1 MAPVPQGALARCQC
15 GTAFIRTRPDEVCED
30 CVADAAA
37 RRAFLR
43 ARGPVL
49 RQCACGA
56 TFRPATSEKRCPEC
70 RLRLLAVPVRRC
82 ACGAA
87 LKPKQLHCPTCSVL
101 RRRASWD
108 ASARRRKS
116 GEKAPRRKCLDC
128 PVSIPKG
135 ANSRVV
141 RCAVHAAEAKRE
153 RKRLKSIRAYA
164 MRLLARMNST
174 SEEHL

>member
-1 MAPVPQGALARCQC
+1 MVTARAPARCQC

-30 CVADAAA
+30 CVADASA

-43 ARGPVL
+43 ARGPAL
-49 RQCACGA
+49 RQCPCGA
-56 TFRPATSEKRCPEC
+56 DFRPVTSEKHCPEC

-82 ACGAA
+82 ACGVA
-87 LKPKQLHCPTCSVL
+87 LKPKQRHCPSCASV

-108 ASARRRKS
+108 ASARRRRS
-116 GEKAPRRKCLDC
+116 GEEAPRRKCLDC
-128 PVSIPKG
+128 PASIPKG

-153 RKRLKSIRAYA
+153 RKRLKSIRVNAL
-164 MRLLARMNST
+164 RLLERMNST